1 MDRSDESRSGGE
13 PVQEAARVRVA
24 GAAEIMTPA
33 EQQELKERARKAF
46 YHSYNSYMTYAY
58 PQVMLLLY

>member
-1 MDRSDESRSGGE
+1 M
-13 PVQEAARVRVA
+13 QEATPVRVA
-24 GAAEIMTPA
+24 AAAEMMTPA

-46 YHSYNSYMTYAY
+46 YHSYNSYMNYAY